1 MTDSPQSNSSD
12 VVSIVIKI
20 DGVDKAGELKVES
33 VRVHKAVNRIA
44 KAWIH
49 LIDGDMPSQ
58 TFPLSDNNDLS
69 PGNKVDIEVGYG
81 SAPSAIFSGIIVKHG
96 LKIGKCTDTRLVIEC
111 ADQAIKMTFGRKHAN
126 FIALSSGD
134 VVKDSEVIETIVGN
148 YAGLTG
154 DIEATDPELNSLV
167 QYGATDWDF
176 ILSRADANGMLV
188 ISEDGKFSVKI
199 PNFTSK
205 ALLTVTYGKDLMD
218 FRADLDSRF
227 QLSKVTGIGWDSTT
241 MTVVEE
247 TVTPESDSSA
257 RSTKN
262 GILSGVLG
270 VEEFTLKTSTPQ
282 VQKSLKAWSTAQLTK
297 SRLSLLRGHV
307 EFQGNATP
315 KLGEQIEVIG
325 VGERFSGNVF
335 CSAIE
340 HRIENGSWITDVEF
354 GCSPQWFTEQQD
366 ITYPKAAGLVP
377 AFEGLQIG
385 VVLKLDEDPEG
396 TYRVKVDIP
405 LQQATEPGIWAR
417 LSHPYASSGFG
428 SFFIPEIGDEVVL
441 GYFNNDPGYPVILGS
456 LYNKKNSSPL
466 AHTAENHIKTLITK
480 SKLKI
485 QFDDENKILL
495 LETPGGQSVT
505 LDDDQE
511 NIVVIDSSGNTITMS
526 SSGIDL
532 DSSADIS
539 LNASGKIS
547 LTAGSS
553 LECKASSDAKI
564 SGMNVSLD
572 ATTAFSAS
580 GNASSEL
587 KASGTTTVKGA
598 MVMIN

>member
-1 MTDSPQSNSSD
+1 MANSPQKKSSD
-12 VVSIVIKI
+12 VVFIVIKI
-20 DGVDKAGELKVES
+20 DGVDKTGELNIES

-49 LIDGDMPSQ
+49 LIDGDMASQ
-58 TFPLSDNNDLS
+58 SFPISDKNELS
-69 PGNKVDIEVGYG
+69 PGNKVAIEVGYG
-81 SAPSAIFSGIIVKHG
+81 SEPSAIFSGIIVKHS
-96 LKIGKCTDTRLVIEC
+96 LKIGRCSDTRLVIEC
-111 ADQAIKMTFGRKHAN
+111 ADEAIKMTVGRKHAN

-134 VVKDSEVIETIVGN
+134 VVKDSEVITTIIAD
-148 YAGLTG
+148 YSGLTA
-154 DIEATDPELNSLV
+154 DIEATDVELSSLV

-176 ILSRADANGMLV
+176 ILSRAEANSMLV
-188 ISEDGKFSVKI
+188 ISGDGTFSVKT
-199 PNFTSK
+199 PDFSSE
-205 ALLTVTYGKDLMD
+205 AVLTVTYGQDIMD
-218 FRADLDSRF
+218 FRADLDSSF
-227 QLSKVTGIGWDSTT
+227 QLSQVTSVGWDSTT
-241 MTVVEE
+241 MAVVEE

-257 RSTKN
+257 RATKN
-262 GILSGVLG
+262 GLLSAVLG
-270 VEEFTLKTSTPQ
+270 VENFTLKTSTPQ

-307 EFQGNATP
+307 RFQGNATP
-315 KLGEQIEVIG
+315 NLGEQIEVIG

-335 CSAIE
+335 CSAIK
-340 HRIENGSWITDVEF
+340 HRIENGSWITDVDF
-354 GCSPQWFTEQQD
+354 GCSPHWFTEQQD

-385 VVLKLDEDPEG
+385 TVLKLDEDPEG
-396 TYRVKVDIP
+396 QYRVKVDIP
-405 LQQATEPGIWAR
+405 LQQATAPGIWAR
-417 LSHPYASSGFG
+417 LSHPYASAGFG
-428 SFFIPEIGDEVVL
+428 SFFIPEVGDEVVL

-456 LYNKKNSSPL
+456 LYSTKHASPL

-485 QFDDENKILL
+485 QFDDENKILQI
-495 LETPGGQSVT
+495 ETPGGRSVT
-505 LDDDQE
+505 LDDEQE
-511 NIVVIDSSGNTITMS
+511 SIVVKESSGNTITMS

-539 LNASGKIS
+539 LKASGKIS

-553 LECKASSDAKI
+553 LECKATSDAKI

-572 ATTAFSAS
+572 ATTTFSAS
-580 GNASSEL
+580 GNASSEI
-587 KASGTTTVKGA
+587 KASGTTTIKGA

>member
-1 MTDSPQSNSSD
+1 MVDSPKKNSSD
-12 VVSIVIKI
+12 AVSIVIKI
-20 DGVDKAGELKVES
+20 DGDDKTGDLKIES
-33 VRVHKAVNRIA
+33 VRVSKAVNRIA

-58 TFPLSDNNDLS
+58 TFPISDKSDLS

-81 SAPSAIFSGIIVKHG
+81 SESSAIFSGIIVKHG
-96 LKIGKCTDTRLVIEC
+96 IEIGTSTDTRLVIEC
-111 ADQAIKMTFGRKHAN
+111 ADEAIKMTFGRKHAN
-126 FIALSSGD
+126 FISLSSGD
-134 VVKDSEVIETIVGN
+134 VVKDSEVISTIVGN
-148 YAGLTG
+148 YSGLTA
-154 DIEATDPELNSLV
+154 DIETTDAELSSLV

-176 ILSRADANGMLV
+176 ILSRAEVNNMLV
-188 ISEDGKFSVKI
+188 ISEEGKISVKT
-199 PNFTSK
+199 PKFTSMPI
-205 ALLTVTYGKDLMD
+205 LTVTYGIDIMD

-227 QLSKVTGIGWDSTT
+227 QLSQVTSTAWDSTT
-241 MTVVEE
+241 MKVVEE
-247 TVTPESDSSA
+247 TVTLEPDSSA
-257 RSTKN
+257 RATKN
-262 GILSGVLG
+262 GNLSTVLG
-270 VEEFTLKTSTPQ
+270 VGRFTLKTSTPQ
-282 VQKSLKAWSTAQLTK
+282 VQKSLKSWSTAQLTK
-297 SRLSLLRGHV
+297 SKLSLLRGHV
-307 EFQGNATP
+307 KFQGNATP
-315 KLGEQIEVIG
+315 KLGEQIKVVG

-354 GCSPQWFTEQQD
+354 GCSPHWFTDQQD

-396 TYRVKVDIP
+396 QYRVKVDIP

-417 LSHPYASSGFG
+417 LSHPYASAGFG

-441 GYFNNDPGYPVILGS
+441 GYFSNDPGYPVILGS
-456 LYNKKNSSPL
+456 LYSKKNTSPL
-466 AHTAENHIKTLITK
+466 VHTAENHIKTLITK

-485 QFDDENKILL
+485 QFDDENKILQ

-511 NIVVIDSSGNTITMS
+511 NVVVTDSSGNTITMS

-539 LNASGKIS
+539 LNAGGKIS

-553 LECKASSDAKI
+553 LECKATSDAKI